1 MTKETEMNKRGMTS
15 FLLHV
20 TAMGLMLCDHL
31 WGTFLGKYTW
41 LGYVGRLA
49 FPLFAFM
56 LAEGFRHTKDRRKY
70 ARRIFVFALI
80 SEIPFN
86 LMMEHR
92 FFSPFHQNVLWT
104 FLISI
109 GLMTLYE
116 KIKTRRHILA
126 RAALYALVTL
136 GAYVL
141 GFIGFVDY
149 YGYGILMAALFYFTR
164 IEPGMKGLH
173 KVILGLIQLAGMYWI
188 NCEMMMGMMIPVS
201 VCGFQFEVYKQ
212 GFAILSL
219 PFIWLYSGEQ
229 GPYNKTIRNIYYWF
243 YPVHIFVLGLLITVL

>member
-1 MTKETEMNKRGMTS
+1 
-15 FLLHV
+15 
-20 TAMGLMLCDHL
+20 
-31 WGTFLGKYTW
+31 
-41 LGYVGRLA
+41 
-49 FPLFAFM
+49 
-56 LAEGFRHTKDRRKY
+56 
-70 ARRIFVFALI
+70 
-80 SEIPFN
+80 
-86 LMMEHR
+86 
-92 FFSPFHQNVLWT
+92 
-104 FLISI
+104 
-109 GLMTLYE
+109 
-116 KIKTRRHILA
+116 
-126 RAALYALVTL
+126 
-136 GAYVL
+136 
-141 GFIGFVDY
+141 
-149 YGYGILMAALFYFTR
+149 MAALFYFTR